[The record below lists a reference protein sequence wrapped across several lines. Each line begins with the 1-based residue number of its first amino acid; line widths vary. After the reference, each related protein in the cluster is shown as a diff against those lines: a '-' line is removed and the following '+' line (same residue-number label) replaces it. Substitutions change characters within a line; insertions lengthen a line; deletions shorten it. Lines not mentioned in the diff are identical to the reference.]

1 MEKIGKLLE
10 PVCLGGIG
18 NKWGDKQYRQGNRVY
33 SSNTVAM
40 CLTSQPIGNLGGNS
54 YLYLIAERLNM
65 NEVKVL
71 GQMDNTMDNT
81 FESANRVYD
90 ENGLAPTVNTCG
102 GGGLQPKIVEV
113 SAIRM
118 VRTDEGKKLRK
129 AYESGEIHHGFNEYR
144 QAELRD
150 DDCSNTLS
158 TVLKDNLICERH
170 IVAMRGRNP
179 DNPSDRTAGSPT
191 EQRLEPNNEGICN
204 TLTSV
209 QKDNMVLEISSDI
222 DENLHKFLYLI
233 DGNLYLIRIRKLI
246 PKECWSLMDFL
257 ESDFISAEK
266 VVSNSQLYKQAGNS
280 IVKRVLMAIMG
291 QMIPGK
297 EDVYK
302 KLETR

>member
-71 GQMDNTMDNT
+71 GQMDNTIDHT

-90 ENGLAPTVNTCG
+90 KDRISQTINTCG

-280 IVKRVLMAIMG
+280 IVKRVLMAIIG

-297 EDVYK
+297 ENNYK
-302 KLETR
+302 RL

>member
-1 MEKIGKLLE
+1 MQTFGITLFESEEFGGVKLAPQKCIPTLRANKVCAGVVEVEKI
-10 PVCLGGIG
+10 
-18 NKWGDKQYRQGNRVY
+18 
-33 SSNTVAM
+33 
-40 CLTSQPIGNLGGNS
+40 
-54 YLYLIAERLNM
+54 
-65 NEVKVL
+65 EVNVL
-71 GQMDNTMDNT
+71 GQMDNTIDGT

-90 ENGLAPTVNTCG
+90 EKGLCPTIPTMG

-179 DNPSDRTAGSPT
+179 DNPSGRTAGSPT

-266 VVSNSQLYKQAGNS
+266 VVSNSQLYKQVGNS
-280 IVKRVLMAIMG
+280 IVKRVLMAIIG

-297 EDVYK
+297 ENVYK
-302 KLETR
+302 EI

>member
-1 MEKIGKLLE
+1 MQTFGITLFESEEFGGVKLAPPKCIPTLRANKVCAGVVEVEKI
-10 PVCLGGIG
+10 
-18 NKWGDKQYRQGNRVY
+18 
-33 SSNTVAM
+33 
-40 CLTSQPIGNLGGNS
+40 
-54 YLYLIAERLNM
+54 
-65 NEVKVL
+65 EVKVL

-280 IVKRVLMAIMG
+280 IVKRVLMAIIG
-291 QMIPGK
+291 QMMPGK
-297 EDVYK
+297 ENVYK
-302 KLETR
+302 EI